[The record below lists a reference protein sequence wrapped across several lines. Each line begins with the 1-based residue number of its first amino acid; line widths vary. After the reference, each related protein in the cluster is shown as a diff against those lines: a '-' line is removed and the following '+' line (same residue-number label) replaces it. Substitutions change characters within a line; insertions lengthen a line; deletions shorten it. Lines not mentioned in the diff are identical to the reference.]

1 MTETWTDKLKELKRS
16 NKSNEPKISMGYTW
30 DEVSEETKDLCQKG
44 ADAINYMN
52 LGEDNRLEKICS
64 PIEFYQLII
73 QEIGTKLCERHISA
87 KQKGLTYYEYNRKG
101 MTVTAIAKK
110 FGVSR
115 QGVHECLKVYKDG
128 KPYGRV
134 KQQKLNL

>member
-52 LGEDNRLEKICS
+52 FGDECS

-87 KQKGLTYYEYNRKG
+87 KQKGLTYHEYNRKG

-110 FGVSR
+110 FGVAR
-115 QGVHECLKVYKDG
+115 QYVHECLKVYKDG
-128 KPYGRV
+128 KRYGRYR
-134 KQQKLNL
+134 NRN

>member
-52 LGEDNRLEKICS
+52 LGDECS

-87 KQKGLTYYEYNRKG
+87 KQKGLTYHEYNRKG

-110 FGVSR
+110 FGVAR
-115 QGVHECLKVYKDG
+115 QYVHECLKVYKDG
-128 KPYGRV
+128 KRYGRYR
-134 KQQKLNL
+134 NRN

>member
-52 LGEDNRLEKICS
+52 FGDECS

-73 QEIGTKLCERHISA
+73 QEIGTKLCERNISA

-110 FGVSR
+110 FGVAR
-115 QGVHECLKVYKDG
+115 QYVHECLKVYKDG
-128 KPYGRV
+128 KRYGRYR
-134 KQQKLNL
+134 NRN